1 MCCSRG
7 MGQCSGNMEANGR
20 EPRIQP
26 CAVYKQVFTRG
37 AMLKRHM
44 DIILMLRESRIYD
57 CVYHYALK
65 TSMWVYGKPEVPC
78 YFIFGDSLYDNGN
91 NNDLDTVAK
100 ANYLPYGVDF
110 RGGPTGRFTNGRTTT
125 DIIAEHLGFD
135 KYIPSFAS
143 ARGQDI
149 LEGVNYASGSAG
161 IRDETGQHL
170 GDRISLNNQLKNHQ
184 SIICQIESMKG
195 KDSAAD
201 LLNKC
206 MYTVGMGSND
216 YINNYLSNSYNT
228 SHMYTPEQ
236 YATVL
241 IQQYSQQLKKLYE
254 YGARKIALL
263 GIAPIGCTPGNI
275 AVHGTNGSL
284 CVNFIN
290 DAVELFNFK
299 LISLVD
305 ELNKDLHDAKFI
317 YVNIYGIALFPTK
330 AYRLVNSPPCCEV
343 GANMN
348 TTFECVRDG
357 KSCKLFKFL
366 HLFWDAIHPSETSN
380 IVTGARSYHALFPT
394 DTYPIDIYHLV
405 RL

>member
-1 MCCSRG
+1 MLTPAISYKLQPLFLHCPIYSKMLHLVLLMILSLSSR
-7 MGQCSGNMEANGR
+7 
-20 EPRIQP
+20 
-26 CAVYKQVFTRG
+26 
-37 AMLKRHM
+37 
-44 DIILMLRESRIYD
+44 
-57 CVYHYALK
+57 
-65 TSMWVYGKPEVPC
+65 VYGKPEVPC

-91 NNDLDTVAK
+91 NNDLDTLAK
-100 ANYLPYGVDF
+100 ANYPPYGVDF
-110 RGGPTGRFTNGRTTT
+110 RGGPTGRFTNGRNTA

-143 ARGQDI
+143 ARGREI
-149 LEGVNYASGSAG
+149 LEGVNYASG

-170 GDRISLNNQLKNHQ
+170 GVRISLNNQLQNHQ
-184 SIICQIESMKG
+184 TTISHIESMKG

-206 MYTVGMGSND
+206 MYTVGMGSNN

-241 IQQYSQQLKKLYE
+241 IQQYSQQLKKLYA

-263 GIAPIGCTPGNI
+263 GIGPLGCTPGNV
-275 AVHGTNGSL
+275 ALHGTNGSL

-290 DAVELFNFK
+290 DAVELFNSK

-317 YVNIYGIALFPTK
+317 YVNIYGIGLIPTK

-343 GANMN
+343 GANIN
-348 TTFECVRDG
+348 TTFQCVRDG
-357 KSCKLFKFL
+357 KSCKLFRVL
-366 HLFWDAIHPSETSN
+366 HLFWDATHPSETAN
-380 IVTGARSYHALFPT
+380 IVAGGRSYHALFPS
-394 DTYPIDIYHLV
+394 DTYPIDIHHLV